1 MPYDSRTYRVLIASP
16 SDVQEER
23 ELVVRV
29 IQEWNDLYSYTRKVV
44 LLPVRWETHTA
55 PEYGTRPQEA
65 VNRAIVDNCDLLVGV
80 FWTRIGTPTGAAD
93 SGTLEEISRVAKAGK
108 PIMLYF
114 SKVGMDPDKID
125 LAQLQRLQAFKQET
139 YPNALT
145 ESFKSQIEFRDK
157 FAKQIELKVRDLQ
170 KADDLGQPSR
180 LSLEFVSRGLKHL
193 GGPQQSRT
201 VDLPEVSDLDDYISA
216 QAPEDRESFRDAA
229 LERIRLASTADVLLA
244 IRNTGSSGVRNLYVE
259 MSIRS
264 PSPVEIMDSSLHNA
278 FSAVFDQNDLP
289 ELRSESL
296 RKVDYGWEFT
306 FEWDAL
312 QPQRY
317 RVIRPRLLIRAAS
330 ESHIDFT
337 AKVFADSF
345 PAPIVLQ
352 SRLDLVVRPRQCLFA
367 DIVPDVE
374 SLKKT
379 ANAFH
384 TSVEHFLVRTAEK
397 GD

>member
-1 MPYDSRTYRVLIASP
+1 
-16 SDVQEER
+16 
-23 ELVVRV
+23 
-29 IQEWNDLYSYTRKVV
+29 
-44 LLPVRWETHTA
+44 
-55 PEYGTRPQEA
+55 
-65 VNRAIVDNCDLLVGV
+65 
-80 FWTRIGTPTGAAD
+80 
-93 SGTLEEISRVAKAGK
+93 
-108 PIMLYF
+108 
-114 SKVGMDPDKID
+114 
-125 LAQLQRLQAFKQET
+125 
-139 YPNALT
+139 
-145 ESFKSQIEFRDK
+145 
-157 FAKQIELKVRDLQ
+157 
-170 KADDLGQPSR
+170 
-180 LSLEFVSRGLKHL
+180 
-193 GGPQQSRT
+193 
-201 VDLPEVSDLDDYISA
+201 
-216 QAPEDRESFRDAA
+216 
-229 LERIRLASTADVLLA
+229 
-244 IRNTGSSGVRNLYVE
+244 